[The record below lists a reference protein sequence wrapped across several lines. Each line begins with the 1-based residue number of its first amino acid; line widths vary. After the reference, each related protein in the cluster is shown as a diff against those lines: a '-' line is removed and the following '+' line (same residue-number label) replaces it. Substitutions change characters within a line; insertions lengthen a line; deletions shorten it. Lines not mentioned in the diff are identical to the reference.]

1 VRAAVFQGPG
11 RELVIEQ
18 VADPTPGHRQVVVR
32 VHSCGVCGTDLSMSS
47 GHGLL
52 QFQPGDIPGHEHAGE
67 VVAAGQGIERL
78 VVGDRISPLA
88 IWTCCGRCDNC
99 RRGYQRWCIGTDKVV
114 GSGRGFAEYA
124 LVGEPQA
131 VKLAEGLSWEEGA
144 LVEPLAC
151 GLHAIDLSRLEPGSC
166 VAVIGAGPIALS
178 AVYWAHQRGAQRIVV
193 TAPSDRRE
201 RFARLL
207 GATDFVAGQDP
218 AAEVIELAGGPP
230 PLVVEAAGVPGTL
243 SLALELVAPRGTV
256 TVLGCCTEPETF
268 LPVRALTKEVR
279 IQYSFTYGSGD
290 FETVMRAL
298 VSDPGGPTNM
308 VTGRV
313 PLDELPRAFEN
324 LRGRSPDCK
333 VLVSLSE
340 P

>member
-1 VRAAVFQGPG
+1 VRAAVFEGPG
-11 RELVIEQ
+11 QELVIER
-18 VADPTPGHRQVVVR
+18 VADPTPGQRQVIVR

-52 QFQPGDIPGHEHAGE
+52 QFKPGDVPGHEYAGE
-67 VVAAGQGIERL
+67 VVAVGPGVERL
-78 VVGDRISPLA
+78 VVGDRVSPLA
-88 IWTCCGRCDNC
+88 IWTCCGRCDHC
-99 RRGYQRWCIGTDKVV
+99 RKGYQRWCIGTQKVV
-114 GSGRGFAEYA
+114 GSGSGFAEYA

-131 VKLAEGLSWEEGA
+131 VKVPEELSWDQAA

-151 GLHAIDLSRLEPGSC
+151 GLHAIDLSNLEPGSC
-166 VAVIGAGPIALS
+166 VAVIGAGPIAL
-178 AVYWAHQRGAQRIVV
+178 AAIYWAHRRGARRIVV
-193 TAPSDRRE
+193 AAPSNRRE

-207 GATDFVAGQDP
+207 GATDFVTGEDP
-218 AAEVIELAGGPP
+218 AAEVIDRAGGPT

-256 TVLGCCTEPETF
+256 TVLGCCTVLESF

-279 IQYSFTYGSGD
+279 LQYSFTYGSGD
-290 FETVMRAL
+290 FETVMRTL
-298 VSDPGGPTNM
+298 VADPGGPMQM

-313 PLDELPRAFEN
+313 SLEELPSAFES
-324 LRGRSPDCK
+324 LRSRNPECK
-333 VLVSLSE
+333 VLVSPSG